1 MEDVVVALPGLP
13 PRTLERHPLVTVGTF
28 VSGFLAVMLLGLGA
42 TIWLLGLN
50 VNFNFAIDQW
60 GLKKT
65 ISLHKFGSSAVLFG
79 LGVWFTLLTRGL
91 WQQRRYGRIMGIT
104 TVVVVVL
111 IAILLKLS

>member
-1 MEDVVVALPGLP
+1 MREVAVA
-13 PRTLERHPLVTVGTF
+13 PRRPERHPLVVVATLL
-28 VSGFLAVMLLGLGA
+28 SGFLAVMLLGLGGA
-42 TIWLLGLN
+42 IWLLGLH

-65 ISLHKFGSSAVLFG
+65 ISLHKVGSSAVLFV

-91 WQQRRYGRIMGIT
+91 WQQRRYGRIMGIG

>member
-1 MEDVVVALPGLP
+1 MREVVVP
-13 PRTLERHPLVTVGTF
+13 PRRPERHPLVTVLTI
-28 VSGFLAVMLLGLGA
+28 VSGFLAVMMLGLGA
-42 TIWLLGLN
+42 TIWLLGLH

-65 ISLHKFGSSAVLFG
+65 ISLHKVGSSAVLFV

-91 WQQRRYGRIMGIT
+91 WQQRRYGRMMGIT